1 MNGDYVHRV
10 VFVTK
15 QRNSEELP
23 EILHDVSDPA
33 SVKYG
38 QHLSREEVTEMTTN
52 PEAHE
57 AVVRFANTRGASI
70 ISKSLN
76 GEYITCDAP
85 ISVWERTFNCEFF
98 MFHQSNAEDDIDQ
111 IVRAESYSIPRDLE
125 LYVESV
131 FNTVQMP
138 YRHSNTRN
146 MKLQGSLPHI
156 TPDTLKGAYNMGT
169 SVGTASSTQGIY
181 ASINQN
187 FSPTDLSAFQLFYG
201 LAQQAVSTVIGAIH
215 RHLSAS
221 TARYRVLRRTLKCSI
236 SWPHQLSQPPHFG
249 ILISLVSVVGLLRS
263 QTSRTHL

>member
-1 MNGDYVHRV
+1 MNPTIYSCMVHFLIGSLICVLSIGKSFGHLNLRDLQHEKTHIFKESIPNLDSREDLLRIHRMNGDYVHRV

-15 QRNSEELP
+15 QRNSEELL

-33 SVKYG
+33 SIKYG

-138 YRHSNTRN
+138 YRHSNTRYI
-146 MKLQGSLPHI
+146 KLQGSSLHI

-169 SVGTASSTQGIY
+169 SVGTA
-181 ASINQN
+181 
-187 FSPTDLSAFQLFYG
+187 
-201 LAQQAVSTVIGAIH
+201 
-215 RHLSAS
+215 
-221 TARYRVLRRTLKCSI
+221 
-236 SWPHQLSQPPHFG
+236 
-249 ILISLVSVVGLLRS
+249 
-263 QTSRTHL
+263 